1 MKVISKELN
10 KTQLKKIKQ
19 AQTWFKKS
27 DKFTID
33 YALKNFKTGHAKE
46 SVIDAYSYLETSFK
60 SNIEFKKIKK
70 FYDLKNEFEFKDF
83 LKLCKMI
90 KKFVKSFN

>member
-1 MKVISKELN
+1 MKELN
-10 KTQLKKIKQ
+10 KIQLKKIEDAK
-19 AQTWFKKS
+19 TWFKKS
-27 DKFTID
+27 DRFPLD
-33 YALKNFKTGHAKE
+33 YALKNFKTGREKE
-46 SVIDAYSYLETSFK
+46 SVIDAYDYLEISFK

-70 FYDLKNEFEFKDF
+70 FYNSKNEFEFKDY

>member
-1 MKVISKELN
+1 MKIISKELN
-10 KTQLKKIKQ
+10 KTQLKKIEQ
-19 AQTWFKKS
+19 AKTWFKKG
-27 DKFTID
+27 DRFTLD
-33 YALKNFKTGHAKE
+33 YALKNFKTGRAKE
-46 SVIDAYSYLETSFK
+46 SVIDAYDYLEISFK

-70 FYDLKNEFEFKDF
+70 FYNSKNEFEFKDF

>member
-1 MKVISKELN
+1 MKIISKELN
-10 KTQLKKIKQ
+10 KTQLKKIEEAK
-19 AQTWFKKS
+19 TWFKKG
-27 DKFTID
+27 DKFTLD
-33 YALKNFKTGHAKE
+33 YALKNFRTSRE
-46 SVIDAYSYLETSFK
+46 ENRIIDAYCYLEISFK

-70 FYDLKNEFEFKDF
+70 FYNSKNEFEFKDY

>member
-1 MKVISKELN
+1 MQKLN

-19 AQTWFKKS
+19 AKTWFKKG
-27 DKFTID
+27 DRFTLD

-46 SVIDAYSYLETSFK
+46 NIIDAYAYLEISFK

-70 FYDLKNEFEFKDF
+70 FYNSKNEFEFKDF

>member
-1 MKVISKELN
+1 MTMN
-10 KTQLKKIKQ
+10 QTQLKKIEK
-19 AQTWFKKS
+19 AKNWFKKS
-27 DKFTID
+27 DKFSID
-33 YALKNFKTGHAKE
+33 YALKNFRTSREKNTI
-46 SVIDAYSYLETSFK
+46 IDAYCYLEISFK

-70 FYDLKNEFEFKDF
+70 FYNSKNEFEFKDY